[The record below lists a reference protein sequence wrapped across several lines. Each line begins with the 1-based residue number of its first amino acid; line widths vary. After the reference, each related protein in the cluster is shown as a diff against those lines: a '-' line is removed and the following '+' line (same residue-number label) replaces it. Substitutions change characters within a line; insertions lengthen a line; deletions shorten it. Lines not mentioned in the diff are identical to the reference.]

1 MGADRKSRLASIQ
14 KLLKEAGRDELK
26 LIREEAF

>member
-1 MGADRKSRLASIQ
+1 MRTEKGRLASIQ
-14 KLLKEAGRDELK
+14 NLLKEAGRDELT

>member
-1 MGADRKSRLASIQ
+1 MRTEKGRLASIQ
-14 KLLKEAGRDELK
+14 KLLKEAGRDELT

>member
-1 MGADRKSRLASIQ
+1 MRTEKGRLASIQ
-14 KLLKEAGRDELK
+14 KLLKEAVRDELT